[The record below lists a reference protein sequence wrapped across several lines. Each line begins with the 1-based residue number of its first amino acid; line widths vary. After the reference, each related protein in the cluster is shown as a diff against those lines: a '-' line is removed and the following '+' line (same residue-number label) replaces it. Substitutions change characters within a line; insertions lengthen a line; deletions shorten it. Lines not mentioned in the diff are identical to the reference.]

1 MIYGDFRVDFKVSGS
16 CEASYPGSSD
26 RSSSWTP
33 LVRTSKRSFCGEV
46 FSDLNEMGGLSTEE
60 RRHVDLRRDK
70 VPFSWFSSSFRID
83 LLAERHGIVE
93 VQAFLVDEVQEA
105 LNTARSALR
114 KWEVWEARLLL
125 GVLEAVPRRWLTLSQ
140 YRLRK
145 QVQKSV
151 LAWVDGQLS
160 LESVENVELFVGYT
174 VIQGL

>member
-70 VPFSWFSSSFRID
+70 VPWM
-83 LLAERHGIVE
+83 
-93 VQAFLVDEVQEA
+93 LVFELVSHRCA
-105 LNTARSALR
+105 SG
-114 KWEVWEARLLL
+114 K
-125 GVLEAVPRRWLTLSQ
+125 
-140 YRLRK
+140 
-145 QVQKSV
+145 
-151 LAWVDGQLS
+151 AWHR
-160 LESVENVELFVGYT
+160 
-174 VIQGL
+174 